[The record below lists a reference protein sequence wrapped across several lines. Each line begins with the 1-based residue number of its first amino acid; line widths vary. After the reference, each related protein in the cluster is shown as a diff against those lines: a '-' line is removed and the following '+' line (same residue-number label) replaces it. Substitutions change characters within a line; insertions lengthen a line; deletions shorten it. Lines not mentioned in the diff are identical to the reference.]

1 MSESAAAAG
10 CSRWLG
16 LILAAL
22 PAAVPVASAQPKLNR
37 FETKYYV
44 LHTDL
49 DAEGVREAFLRLD
62 CMVDEYT
69 RRTRGFRGRINK
81 RLPFHL
87 FVHPQDYYAAGGLPG
102 SAGVFQGDRLM
113 AIAGPQLRAGNWH
126 IVQHEGFHQF
136 VDAVI
141 KGDIPIWV
149 NEGLAEYF
157 GEALFTG
164 DGYVSGVIP
173 PYRLARVRKQ
183 IADGNFKTIREMM
196 RLEHEAW
203 NKAMALAN
211 YDQAW
216 SMVHFLAHGED
227 GKYQQRL
234 IAFAREVGRGLQW
247 EQAWLQC
254 FGRDTTSFEDRWR
267 EYWTGLPEN
276 PTADLYTKT
285 TVTIMTHHLARAA
298 SQKQTFETAEA
309 FFEAAHTGRLKAHR
323 QDWLPPNLLQIA
335 LAHVEHAGTWSL
347 LKKGRQMS
355 LICNTLD
362 EKTFTGRYKLRKRRV
377 AQVTVQEK
385 STAKSRRAKPRRGG
399 GG

>member
-1 MSESAAAAG
+1 MPGSRSVACCGRLGLIFAALAAAA
-10 CSRWLG
+10 
-16 LILAAL
+16 
-22 PAAVPVASAQPKLNR
+22 PAAAPEPQLNR
-37 FETKYYV
+37 FETKYYI

-62 CMVDEYT
+62 CMVDEYV

-81 RLPFHL
+81 RLPFYL
-87 FVHPQDYYAAGGLPG
+87 FVNPADYYAAGGWPG
-102 SAGVFQGDRLM
+102 SAGLFQGDRLM

-173 PYRLARVRKQ
+173 PYRLRRVKKQ
-183 IADGNFKTIREMM
+183 ISEGNFKTIPEMM
-196 RLEHEAW
+196 LLEHEAW
-203 NKAMALAN
+203 KKAMAQAN

-234 IAFAREVGRGLQW
+234 IAFAQEVGRGLQW
-247 EQAWLQC
+247 ERAWLRH
-254 FGRDTTSFEDRWR
+254 FGRDTEAFEARWR
-267 EYWTGLPEN
+267 EYWTELPDH
-276 PTADLYTKT
+276 PTADLYAET

-298 SQKQTFETAEA
+298 SQKQTFDTAEA
-309 FFEAAHTGRLKAHR
+309 FFEAARAGRLKAHA
-323 QDWLPPNLLQIA
+323 QDWLPPSLLHGA
-335 LAHVEHAGTWSL
+335 LAQIEDAGAWSL
-347 LKKGRQMS
+347 RKKGKQMS
-355 LICNTLD
+355 LVCATLGG
-362 EKTFTGRYKLRKRRV
+362 KTFTGRYKLRKRQV
-377 AQVTVQEK
+377 AKVTVQEK
-385 STAKSRRAKPRRGG
+385 SATKPRPPTSRRGG
-399 GG
+399 DG